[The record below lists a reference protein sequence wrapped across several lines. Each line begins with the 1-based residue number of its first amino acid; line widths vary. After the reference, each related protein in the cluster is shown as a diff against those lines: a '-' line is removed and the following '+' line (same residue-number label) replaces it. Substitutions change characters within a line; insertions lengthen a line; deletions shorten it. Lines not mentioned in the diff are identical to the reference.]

1 MMTEYPK
8 FSVLMS
14 VYIKERPEYLQASL
28 NSLVKQTVLP
38 SEIVLVEDGP
48 LSDELNQVVEKFDEA
63 YPKLFRIKK
72 LSKNKGLGK
81 ALNIGLLACENEL
94 VARMD
99 SDDIAV
105 ENRFAI
111 QLTTM
116 IREDLDIYGGQIIEF
131 TNDIKNTLAKRI
143 VPLQNNKIIKFA
155 HKRNPFNHVTVMF
168 KKSKIQMLGSY
179 RTKPGYEDYDL
190 WVRAIIAGLKLK
202 NDPGI
207 LVYVRAGEDMVNRRG
222 GIDYI
227 KSIIGMRMNFF
238 KLGFYT
244 KYDLF
249 VTISTSTLSAILPT
263 KIRYLFYYKVLRK

>member
-1 MMTEYPK
+1 MTEYPK

-14 VYIKERPEYLQASL
+14 VYTKERPEYLQASL

-155 HKRNPFNHVTVMF
+155 HKRNPFNHMTVMF

-222 GIDYI
+222 GIDYV

>member
-155 HKRNPFNHVTVMF
+155 HKRNPFNHMTVMF

>member
-249 VTISTSTLSAILPT
+249 VTISASTLSAILPT

>member
-116 IREDLDIYGGQIIEF
+116 IREGLDIYGGQIIEF

-155 HKRNPFNHVTVMF
+155 HKRNPFNHMTVMF

>member
-155 HKRNPFNHVTVMF
+155 HKRNPFNHMTVMF

-190 WVRAIIAGLKLK
+190 WVRAITAGLKLK

>member
-1 MMTEYPK
+1 MTEYPK

-72 LSKNKGLGK
+72 LSKNKGLGE

-155 HKRNPFNHVTVMF
+155 HKRNPFNHMTVMF

>member
-222 GIDYI
+222 GIDYM

>member
-1 MMTEYPK
+1 MTEYPK

-14 VYIKERPEYLQASL
+14 VYTKERPEYLQASL

-222 GIDYI
+222 GIDYV

>member
-1 MMTEYPK
+1 MTEYPK

-14 VYIKERPEYLQASL
+14 VYTKERPEYLQASL

-105 ENRFAI
+105 ENRFAK
-111 QLTTM
+111 QLELM
-116 IREDLDIYGGQIIEF
+116 ITENQDISGGQIVEF
-131 TNDIKNTLAKRI
+131 SDDVSNILAKRL
-143 VPLQNNKIIKFA
+143 VPINNDEIIKFA
-155 HKRNPFNHVTVMF
+155 HKRNPFNHMTVMF
-168 KKSKIQMLGSY
+168 RKSKICAVGNY
-179 RTKPGYEDYDL
+179 RSKPGYEDYDL
-190 WVRAIIAGLKLK
+190 WIRAILAGLRLK
-202 NDPGI
+202 NSPD
-207 LVYVRAGEDMVNRRG
+207 LFVYARAGKDMVTRRG
-222 GIDYI
+222 GMSYI
-227 KSIIGMRMNFF
+227 SEIISMRVSFF
-238 KLGFYT
+238 KSGFYT
-244 KYDLF
+244 VKDLLF
-249 VTISTSTLSAILPT
+249 TSSISILSALLPT
-263 KIRYLFYYKVLRK
+263 KLRYFFYYKVLRN

>member
-116 IREDLDIYGGQIIEF
+116 IREGLDIYGGQIIEF

>member
-1 MMTEYPK
+1 MTEYPK

-14 VYIKERPEYLQASL
+14 VYTKERPEYLQASL

-81 ALNIGLLACENEL
+81 ALNIGLLACKNEL

-116 IREDLDIYGGQIIEF
+116 IHEDLDIYGGQIIEF

-179 RTKPGYEDYDL
+179 HTKPGYEDYDL

-227 KSIIGMRMNFF
+227 KSMIGMRINFF